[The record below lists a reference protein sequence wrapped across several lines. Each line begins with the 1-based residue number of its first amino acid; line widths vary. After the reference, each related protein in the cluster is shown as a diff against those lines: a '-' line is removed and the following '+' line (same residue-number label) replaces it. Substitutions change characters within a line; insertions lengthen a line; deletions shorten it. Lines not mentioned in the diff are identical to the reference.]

1 MDTLNWIMDTLN
13 WIMDTLNWI
22 MDTTICKNTH
32 RIHIKNTSPTRN
44 ASLKVGILVGS
55 IHKTNIVLRQQQLFN
70 T

>member
-1 MDTLNWIMDTLN
+1 MDEMNWIMDE
-13 WIMDTLNWI
+13 
-22 MDTTICKNTH
+22 TICNNTH
-32 RIHIKNTSPTRN
+32 IIHIEYTSQTRN